1 MINHY
6 KMAKHFIVTVT
17 DDDLTFERNVEQ
29 AEAEAEAE
37 AELPKR
43 KPKPKPKPKP
53 KRIHAT
59 KTSADFHLVP
69 LCGAIKKPPRGGRP
83 STPPQ
88 TYPKRRWSHRQ
99 AKPSA
104 RAARRSLKLLKT
116 I

>member
-1 MINHY
+1 VINHY

-43 KPKPKPKPKP
+43 KPKPKPK
-53 KRIHAT
+53 RIHAT

-69 LCGAIKKPPRGGRP
+69 LCGAIKKNRLAAAV
-83 STPPQ
+83 
-88 TYPKRRWSHRQ
+88 HRHFLKLIRSGDG
-99 AKPSA
+99 AIVKPSLQ
-104 RAARRSLKLLKT
+104 RAQPEGASSY
-116 I
+116 

>member
-37 AELPKR
+37 L
-43 KPKPKPKPKP
+43 PKPKPKPKP

-69 LCGAIKKPPRGGRP
+69 LCGAIKKNRLAAAV
-83 STPPQ
+83 
-88 TYPKRRWSHRQ
+88 HRHLLKLIRSGDG
-99 AKPSA
+99 AIVKPSLQ
-104 RAARRSLKLLKT
+104 RAQPEGASSY
-116 I
+116 

>member
-1 MINHY
+1 VINHY

-29 AEAEAEAE
+29 AEAEAE
-37 AELPKR
+37 L
-43 KPKPKPKPKP
+43 PKPKP